1 MESKTDRFVPDLA
14 SVIADPRRCITA
26 PAVVERLSK
35 DFYWYSP
42 VLKKRLED
50 KRAEVVVQPIDPGEV
65 HGILRFCFAHD
76 IPVTPRG
83 AGTGNYGQAIP
94 LNGGV
99 VLDLSLMDRIEAIT
113 ADGVAVCEPGVR
125 LGVLENQARAAGWEL
140 RCYPSTIVKASVGGF
155 LGGGS
160 GGIGSVLNGILR
172 DYDTVRA
179 LEVVTME
186 EEPQVHFLD
195 GQAVHDILHAWG
207 TNGVITKI
215 WLALAAKVEWAQ
227 CAVAF
232 DTFAEA
238 YDFSERIA
246 NSPEWIK
253 RLVTTFEWPI
263 PSYFSPV
270 KNIVPDGKHL
280 IFFLIAQEQLAAFE
294 GAAKEAG
301 GVITY
306 SGHYAGLSTRPLL
319 TDYTW
324 NHTTLWAIKHD
335 KAYTYLQCGFDPDHV
350 REQMRL
356 LKARFG
362 DEILFHMEF
371 WKNGQ
376 GRIIPG
382 AIPLVYFRT
391 EERLNDMIAYC
402 RAIGVFV
409 ANPHVNNV
417 EDGGRYREDNVQL
430 AAKRRYDPKD
440 LLNPG
445 KMLSFKPQV
454 EEAARL

>member
-1 MESKTDRFVPDLA
+1 MTETLESAMSEL
-14 SVIADPRRCITA
+14 IADRRRCITA
-26 PAVVERLSK
+26 PGVVERLSK

-42 VLKKRLED
+42 VLKKRLEN
-50 KRAEVVVQPIDPGEV
+50 KHAEVVVQPVNTDEV
-65 HGILRFCFAHD
+65 RSILRHCFAHD

-94 LNGGV
+94 LDGGV
-99 VLDLSLMDRIEAIT
+99 ILDLSLMDRIEAIT
-113 ADGVAVCEPGVR
+113 GDGVAICEPGVR
-125 LGVLENQARAAGWEL
+125 LGVIETQARTVGWEL

-160 GGIGSVLNGILR
+160 GGVGSVLNGNLR
-172 DYDTVRA
+172 DYETVRA

-186 EEPQVHFLD
+186 EEPRVQFLE

-215 WLALAAKVEWAQ
+215 WLALAPKVDWAQ
-227 CAVAF
+227 CAVGF
-232 DTFAEA
+232 DTFTAA

-246 NSPEWIK
+246 NAREWTK

-263 PSYFSPV
+263 SSYFSPI
-270 KNIVPDGKHL
+270 KKIAPEGKHL
-280 IFFLIAQEQLAAFE
+280 IFFLIAQDQLVAFE
-294 GAAKEAG
+294 QEVRNTGGA
-301 GVITY
+301 VTY
-306 SGHYAGLSTRPLL
+306 SGHYDGLGARPLL

-324 NHTTLWAIKHD
+324 NHTTLWAIKHND
-335 KAYTYLQCGFDPDHV
+335 AYTYLQCGFDPDSV
-350 REQMRL
+350 REQMSQ
-356 LKARFG
+356 LKDRYG

-371 WKNGQ
+371 WKNAA

-382 AIPLVYFRT
+382 AIPLVYFTT
-391 EERLNDMIAYC
+391 EERLNDMIRFC

-430 AAKRRYDPKD
+430 AAKRRNDPKG

-445 KMLSFKPQV
+445 KMLSFQPEA
-454 EEAARL
+454 EEAAHL